1 MVPPARTPLRAD
13 RLRPLNAPLPVTVE
27 KDSDGNLK
35 TVGSGERYVSLPFAG
50 SLRTVENRS
59 PLPAPPVSVET
70 ILDSW
75 QLDDEWWR
83 QRISRRYVAVMLEGG
98 KRVLLF
104 EDLITGEWFEQT
116 P

>member
-1 MVPPARTPLRAD
+1 MPVGRSVGPIYAD
-13 RLRPLNAPLPVTVE
+13 QTTRPTDRPTVA
-27 KDSDGNLK
+27 
-35 TVGSGERYVSLPFAG
+35 VV
-50 SLRTVENRS
+50 
-59 PLPAPPVSVET
+59 
-70 ILDSW
+70 LDSW

>member
-1 MVPPARTPLRAD
+1 MVPPARTPLRTD
-13 RLRPLNAPLPVTVE
+13 RLRPLNAPVPVTVE
-27 KDSDGNLK
+27 RDGDGNVK
-35 TVGSGERYVSLPFAG
+35 SVGSLAP
-50 SLRTVENRS
+50 VE
-59 PLPAPPVSVET
+59 SV
-70 ILDSW
+70 LDSW

-104 EDLITGEWFEQT
+104 EDLLTGEWFEQT